1 MTFAIWKPPQPDV
14 KNDVSVSDQVRF
26 IQRKCWDLT
35 KVIEAV
41 KDESLMVEMTT
52 KAQSEAFIE
61 LKYSYA
67 DVVSFLKN
75 LGVSHYV
82 NSQWCLPP
90 YGANQHAPY
99 PADSYAMGFDR
110 LKKQENQRRE
120 PYAYIKFTVVEET
133 GKVLVFSMHESQK
146 DK

>member
-1 MTFAIWKPPQPDV
+1 LEKRQR
-14 KNDVSVSDQVRF
+14 NVSALSSNILLLILF
-26 IQRKCWDLT
+26 IARRCF
-35 KVIEAV
+35 VGCC
-41 KDESLMVEMTT
+41 S
-52 KAQSEAFIE
+52 
-61 LKYSYA
+61 A

-110 LKKQENQRRE
+110 LKRQENQRRE